1 LTVFK
6 RIFFFVAILLILLI
20 CAFFAI
26 GGVQF
31 LRVSVLGPRLPPTP
45 SAPTPAS
52 DLTYLA
58 AAVLANERGP
68 ELEAFQRFEQIIN
81 RAQPPQTSDDLSLI
95 ASQAEAVLGNAHSTL
110 FSPAMRQVPVR
121 LHWLSDGLIVVKA
134 DHEHGDLPGRRILTI
149 GRRRPEELL
158 EGMKKFVG
166 GGTPA
171 WVRYR
176 SEYFLTARSVLT
188 ALGAVV
194 DGDVVEFE
202 LVDASG
208 VKTTARLASDE
219 AVAPGNPFG
228 DWRHALPGD
237 THYGTKGWSTLLSSS
252 QALPVYQ
259 QEATQSLWLHDLKSN
274 DALYIRLNGSLNAET
289 ETLAKFAERVT
300 TAMRRDRRPN
310 VILDLRYDWG
320 GDYTLSLPLVKGIAS
335 ALSPGGRIYMIT
347 GPNTFSAGLITATQ
361 MKRFAPPGSLTI
373 IGDDVG
379 DTLRFRAEGFDI
391 TLPATKIEVYVP
403 SAWDDVGK
411 GCGLFD
417 DCWPPNKFL
426 LKGVGTL
433 EPDIRVANDWAS
445 YREGRDLVVDA
456 ILSDIANRSTGRR

>member
-1 LTVFK
+1 MLK
-6 RIFFFVAILLILLI
+6 KIFFFVTILLILLI
-20 CAFFAI
+20 GAFFAI
-26 GGVQF
+26 GGMQF
-31 LRVSVLGPRLPPTP
+31 LRVLVIGPRLPRTP

-52 DLTYLA
+52 DLTYLG
-58 AAVLANERGP
+58 AAVVANERGP
-68 ELEAFQRFEQIIN
+68 EPEAFQRFKQIID

-95 ASQAEAVLGNAHSTL
+95 ASQAEAALGNAHSTL
-110 FSPAMRQVPVR
+110 LSPAMRQLPIR
-121 LHWLSDGLIVVKA
+121 LCWLSDALIVVKA
-134 DHEHGDLPGRRILTI
+134 DRKHGDLLGRRILTI
-149 GRRRPEELL
+149 GGRRPEELL
-158 EGMKKFVG
+158 KGMKKFVG
-166 GGTPA
+166 GGTPG

-176 SEYFLTARSVLT
+176 SEYFLTAPSVLT
-188 ALGAVV
+188 VLGAVV
-194 DGDVVEFE
+194 DGDVVELE

-208 VKTTARLASDE
+208 MNTKVRLASDE
-219 AVAPGNPFG
+219 AIAPGDPFR

-237 THYGTKGWSTLLSSS
+237 THYGTEGWSTLLSSS

-259 QEATQSLWLHDLKSN
+259 QEATRSLWLHDLKAN
-274 DALYIRLNGSLNAET
+274 DALYVRVNGSLNSKT
-289 ETLAKFAERVT
+289 ETLAKFAEHVT
-300 TAMRRDRRPN
+300 TAMGRDRRSN
-310 VILDLRYDWG
+310 VILDLRYDFG
-320 GDYTLSLPLVKGIAS
+320 GDYTLSLPLVKGIAN
-335 ALSPGGRIYMIT
+335 ALSSGGHIYMIT
-347 GPNTFSAGLITATQ
+347 GPNTFSAGLISATQ

-373 IGDDVG
+373 VGDDVG
-379 DTLRFRAEGFDI
+379 DTLRFRAEGFVI